1 MKKHIDKLCL
11 HCNNIITLIKH
22 FIKHNIKQKRRN
34 LKCKTT
40 IEVDATVE
48 VADVTKDQEED
59 VDAMKVVD
67 ADHLVDYLAETI
79 ADAEIAEFYSS

>member
-1 MKKHIDKLCL
+1 M
-11 HCNNIITLIKH
+11 
-22 FIKHNIKQKRRN
+22 
-34 LKCKTT
+34 
-40 IEVDATVE
+40 E

-67 ADHLVDYLAETI
+67 ADHLAETI

>member
-1 MKKHIDKLCL
+1 
-11 HCNNIITLIKH
+11 
-22 FIKHNIKQKRRN
+22 
-34 LKCKTT
+34 
-40 IEVDATVE
+40 VDATVE

-79 ADAEIAEFYSS
+79 VDAEIAEFYSS

>member
-1 MKKHIDKLCL
+1 
-11 HCNNIITLIKH
+11 
-22 FIKHNIKQKRRN
+22 
-34 LKCKTT
+34 
-40 IEVDATVE
+40 VDATVE

-67 ADHLVDYLAETI
+67 ADHLEDYLAETI

>member
-1 MKKHIDKLCL
+1 MQDDNRGG
-11 HCNNIITLIKH
+11 CNSGS
-22 FIKHNIKQKRRN
+22 
-34 LKCKTT
+34 
-40 IEVDATVE
+40 
-48 VADVTKDQEED
+48 VTKDQEED

>member
-1 MKKHIDKLCL
+1 M
-11 HCNNIITLIKH
+11 
-22 FIKHNIKQKRRN
+22 
-34 LKCKTT
+34 
-40 IEVDATVE
+40 E

-67 ADHLVDYLAETI
+67 ADHLGDDLAETI

>member
-1 MKKHIDKLCL
+1 M
-11 HCNNIITLIKH
+11 
-22 FIKHNIKQKRRN
+22 N

>member
-1 MKKHIDKLCL
+1 M
-11 HCNNIITLIKH
+11 
-22 FIKHNIKQKRRN
+22 
-34 LKCKTT
+34 
-40 IEVDATVE
+40 DATVE

-79 ADAEIAEFYSS
+79 ADAEIAEFYSSDSYSYYYLQTPAAVVVDKP